1 MEHHLFLVGY
11 RGSGKTSVGQC
22 LAERLG
28 IPVVD
33 SDKLVEE
40 DAGKSIREI
49 FAEVGESGFRDIESR
64 IVHQLAEFESPHIIS
79 LGGGAILRS
88 ENRQTIR
95 KRGVAVWLKASP
107 DQLAARIHGDS
118 TTAERRPALTNLT
131 AHDEI
136 EKLLE
141 IREPLYRE
149 VATWIVKT
157 DGRDI
162 HSIADEINQN
172 YLEHQRI
179 TQSKKVV

>member
-1 MEHHLFLVGY
+1 MEQHLFLVGY

-40 DAGKSIREI
+40 EAGKSIREI
-49 FAEVGESGFRDIESR
+49 FDEVGESGFRDIESR
-64 IVHQLAEFESPHIIS
+64 IVRQIADSESPHIIS

-88 ENRQTIR
+88 ENRHTIR
-95 KRGVAVWLKASP
+95 KHGVTVWLKASP
-107 DQLAARIHGDS
+107 DQLATRIQGDATS
-118 TTAERRPALTNLT
+118 AERRPALTALA

-136 EKLLE
+136 VKLLE
-141 IREPLYRE
+141 IRDPLYRE
-149 VATWIVKT
+149 VATWIVET
-157 DGRDI
+157 DGREL
-162 HSIADEINQN
+162 HSIADEITQN
-172 YLEHQRI
+172 YLERQRI